1 MRHRKAIALVTA
13 GLVLNLAS
21 VLFAQDEDYQKDS
34 AEGLPGD
41 YANQYL
47 IAKSTMSPDEKFAVI
62 YPTTD
67 FSESKEAKDLFVA
80 LKPFKVLATLPTA
93 ELYYE
98 RKSYGAPGADW
109 SEDGRVAL
117 ITFDGKWGPTDV
129 FLIEVADGELKRTT
143 NLVEKMREL
152 LRPSFRATKPKPPAY
167 NDAYEFVFLE
177 EEGGPCQFAEDGQ
190 VRIYVRATNDPKG
203 GEKRRW
209 KVLLDAKWNIAQAKF
224 TSHKITNARAA
235 D

>member
-1 MRHRKAIALVTA
+1 MRNWKAIAFVTV
-13 GLVLNLAS
+13 VLSLAS
-21 VLFAQDEDYQKDS
+21 VALAQDEDYQKDS
-34 AEGLPGD
+34 ADGLPAE
-41 YANQYL
+41 YADHYL

-67 FSESKEAKDLFVA
+67 FSESEEAKNLFVA
-80 LKPFKVLATLPTA
+80 LKPFKVLAILPTT

-109 SEDGRVAL
+109 TEDGSKAL
-117 ITFDGKWGPTDV
+117 ITFDGKWGANDV
-129 FLIEVADGELKRTT
+129 FLIELAGGELKRTT
-143 NLVEKMREL
+143 NLTEKMREL
-152 LRPSFRATKPKPPAY
+152 LRPSFRAVKPKPPAY
-167 NDAYEFVFLE
+167 NDSYEFIFLE
-177 EEGGPCQFAEDGQ
+177 EEGGPCQFDGDGA

-224 TSHKITNARAA
+224 TSHKITNARQ
-235 D
+235 